1 MSKFSREYQRKVTGK
16 LGMAWVQNGVK
27 FDGMIDGILIEVK
40 GRYSQFIN
48 KKTGKF
54 YGWFKKGEQSFVNQA
69 VRQLDASEGAKIQ
82 WYFAE
87 KETMELV
94 KEVLMN
100 ARINGIERIEF
111 IFQPFK

>member
-48 KKTGKF
+48 KKIGEF
-54 YGWFKKGEQSFVNQA
+54 YRWFKKGKESFVKQA
-69 VRQLDASEGAKIQ
+69 KRQIEASEGAKIR

-87 KETMELV
+87 QETMKLVEELL
-94 KEVLMN
+94 KDQK
-100 ARINGIERIEF
+100 IKGIEQIEF